1 MTIAE
6 YGNSSAY
13 SNLVMSYNRPYLVGL
28 SYSLSILVYLFE
40 FDNVWGYWQK
50 KKKSQE
56 NKADCELGIY
66 WPFLD
71 KCFSTLIDKSPN
83 AAETLMGKL
92 PFPFRKHAKMKVFHR

>member
-40 FDNVWGYWQK
+40 FDNV
-50 KKKSQE
+50 
-56 NKADCELGIY
+56 
-66 WPFLD
+66 
-71 KCFSTLIDKSPN
+71 
-83 AAETLMGKL
+83 
-92 PFPFRKHAKMKVFHR
+92 